1 MSKVF
6 NYGGVDYTF
15 EDGVSD
21 EEALQRIKTHLA
33 KQPAEPEPVNTAPKG
48 TYQNPEYEGFLTEM
62 GEGVLSGALGIF
74 QGVGELGGI
83 ALDAA
88 GATDNAAKNVEDFF
102 NDTIRNKGGK
112 MIFGSAIDPAGMT
125 GKLTEGI
132 VQFGVPGVGVA
143 GLIGKGTLTVGKN
156 MRKAAKL
163 VKDGEKLTKA
173 QRTNL
178 AVQQIV
184 GAGIADAIVS
194 TDNTESV
201 SDFFEEGP
209 FQTDKRLGTQG
220 REDAYRRFM
229 NKISIGAEGAIAT
242 TVLPTAIKGFLKGS
256 TALASA
262 RIPLGGDRS
271 TSIAQ
276 AAAFIP
282 KKGIIDPISKGLTG
296 SIERFRVDEST
307 GTLDA
312 VVGKVAS
319 TLTYQGL
326 LDPITAKMRSLIS
339 PAIEGDVKIA
349 ERKLRNIDESIE
361 KELKTQEL
369 RELSGNQKVRLMNN
383 FMDVLEGAEF
393 SNFNRGVDGSDILS
407 RDLFNKFKEAKTVID
422 DLSQRMEDT
431 GAFKNLPDIVTA
443 AGRKKGM
450 MSKEDFRAAIDDQLK
465 SGGYLQRKYEVFSN
479 KNYEMTPAVK
489 NALRKQIKGKIK
501 KPGQTEGSTVD
512 IEHMQKT
519 LNKIPGLSDQIR
531 ISKKN
536 VEEFKNNTYQITER
550 QADLYMDKVL
560 SLAKKRAGFDRSP
573 STTRYIID
581 RLNPSLINKQKVD
594 DKIIQQ
600 IYGQIR
606 DPREAYVST
615 VSELSSFLST
625 DAYYMSFKNM
635 ADKAIVETAER
646 NAKIKEKNLEIRQ
659 RNNEA
664 RANGVPEDKLEQ
676 EIKYEVDSFIN
687 TNQILEDFAARKKK
701 SVGELT
707 SAETAQALERIRKRA
722 ENLHVLGRTDSSDFS
737 KGAMNTS
744 PYGAMFGYAVPKAL
758 YKSLS
763 TEVHSSSS
771 IQEIGRALYAPFL
784 KMKGASQYAKT
795 ILSPYTQVRN
805 VTSAAMFALAQGNLG
820 KGANVFESADI
831 VLRDIIDKGRSVK
844 TAGLDFKQDEES
856 LAFLAKL
863 QKQGVIGSSA
873 NLRELLDNI
882 KKGLGYRKTA
892 TDIERAAET
901 PEQGATY
908 IKRSKD
914 IPYVGKFLQFSEDLY
929 RGGDDIWKIYN
940 YSFEKNKLRQ
950 AQRKIIKSETDK
962 RIQNLGTQNFENLT
976 PDQQA
981 KFILDSKTVANRRF
995 LQSMGGSTEGI
1006 ENADKLGKAI
1016 DDLLE
1021 NTASDNVRN
1030 LVPNYDLTPEVI
1042 RGLRKLPLGNFI
1054 SFPAEIMRTGFNTI
1068 NTALKEMSSNEA
1080 AIREIGVRRLMG
1092 ASTAFYLVG
1101 DQVQKFGQYMT
1112 GTNDEEIKA
1121 AQRLSAPYQRNS
1133 QFVPVGRDKKGNLEF
1148 VDFSHTNPYDL
1159 LLRPIRAAI
1168 TGIDTSGKLKEG
1180 VSDTV
1185 VRSMWESMTEF
1196 FNPFLDESMIFS
1208 AVADVMPVNAP
1219 LIGRNGETRS
1229 GAKIYSEEDSKLR
1242 QFEKSMVHI
1251 MNTFNPGILPIRV
1264 PVGAELGLT
1273 NTYERGKLTPPV
1285 KGIEAGRLTRGLGF
1299 GAKKEPTTGRE
1310 YTATGELFRAFTGI
1324 GTQTIDRE
1332 RILNFKA
1339 QEFKESRS
1347 KAASIFNQIVRQE
1360 RPTVNQIME
1369 AYRQADD
1376 SRLTTFK
1383 EMRLNIED
1391 LKKLG
1396 ATDRM
1401 IRKVLKD
1408 AALGVKERSA
1418 LLRDRYIPFRP
1429 SKEKLIEL
1437 RKKKINVPIS
1447 LINREYRLRNN
1458 IKLSAKRESIDQE
1471 AVGMTKPINLD
1482 DVERFN
1488 VKDDSEQTRGSVS
1501 PLLAPFMATRPTTTN
1516 NRINAPILD
1525 VFKPKAPVSPAILG
1539 DNPEDVL
1546 KNMQIARNR

>member
-33 KQPAEPEPVNTAPKG
+33 KQPAEPEPITTAPKG

-88 GATDNAAKNVEDFF
+88 GVTDNAAKNVEDFF

-125 GKLTEGI
+125 GKLTEGL
-132 VQFGVPGVGVA
+132 VQFGVPGIGVA
-143 GLIGKGTLTVGKN
+143 GLIGKGTLAVGKN
-156 MRKAAKL
+156 MRKAARL
-163 VKDGEKLTKA
+163 VKDGDKLTKA

-184 GAGIADAIVS
+184 GAGIADAVVS

-209 FQTDKRLGTQG
+209 FQTDKRIGTQG

-242 TVLPTAIKGFLKGS
+242 TVLPTAIKGFLKGTTS
-256 TALASA
+256 LAAA

-271 TSIAQ
+271 TSIAE
-276 AAAFIP
+276 AAAFVP
-282 KKGIIDPISKGLTG
+282 KKAIIDPISRGLTG

-307 GTLDA
+307 GRLDA
-312 VVGKVAS
+312 IVGKVAS

-326 LDPITAKMRSLIS
+326 LDPVTAKMRSLIS

-349 ERKLRNIDESIE
+349 ERKLRNIDEAIE
-361 KELKTQEL
+361 KELRRPEI
-369 RELSGNQKVRLMNN
+369 RELTGNQKVRLMNN
-383 FMDVLEGAEF
+383 FMDVLEGMKFEKF
-393 SNFNRGVDGSDILS
+393 NTSPSNVMS
-407 RDLFNKFKEAKTVID
+407 RELFDQFKAAKDTID
-422 DLSQRMEDT
+422 DLSKKMEDT

-443 AGRKKGM
+443 AGKKKGM
-450 MSKEDFRAAIDDQLK
+450 MSKEDFRAAIDEQLK

-479 KNYEMTPAVK
+479 ENYKITPAVK
-489 NALRKQIKGKIK
+489 KSLRQQIKGRRQ
-501 KPGQTEGSTVD
+501 PGNPNGSIVD

-519 LNKIPGLSDQIR
+519 LNKIPGLSEQIR
-531 ISKKN
+531 LTKKN
-536 VEEFKNNTYQITER
+536 VEDFKNGNYQVTER

-560 SLAKKRAGFDRSP
+560 SLAKKKAGFNRSP
-573 STTRYIID
+573 ATTRYIID

-606 DPREAYVST
+606 DPREAYIST
-615 VSELSSFLST
+615 VAELSRFLST
-625 DAYYMSFKNM
+625 DAYYSTFKDM
-635 ADKAIVETAER
+635 ADLAILETAER
-646 NAKIKEKNLEIRQ
+646 NARTKQTNLEIRQ

-664 RANGVPEDKLEQ
+664 RARGVPEDKLEQ
-676 EIKYEVDSFIN
+676 ELKYEADSFIN
-687 TNQILEDFAARKKK
+687 TNQILEDYAARKKK
-701 SVGELT
+701 TVGELT
-707 SAETAQALERIRKRA
+707 SAETAQAMERIRKRT

-737 KGAMNTS
+737 KGAFNTS
-744 PYGAMFGYAVPKAL
+744 PYGAMFGYAIPKAL

-771 IQEIGRALYAPFL
+771 IQEIGRAIYAPFL

-805 VTSAAMFALAQGNLG
+805 VTSAAMFALAQGNIG

-831 VLRDIIDKGRSVK
+831 VLRDIIDKGRSIK
-844 TAGLDFKQDEES
+844 TGGLDFKQDEES

-873 NLRELLDNI
+873 NLRELLDNM
-882 KKGLGYRKTA
+882 KKGLGYRTEA
-892 TDIERAAET
+892 GERQLIEGT
-901 PEQGATY
+901 EQGATY

-940 YSFEKNKLRQ
+940 YVFEKNKLRQ

-962 RIQNLGTQNFENLT
+962 RIKNLGQENFNALT
-976 PDQQA
+976 PDEQT
-981 KFILDSKTVANRRF
+981 KFILDSRTAANRRF
-995 LQSMGGSTEGI
+995 MQSIGGNTTGLDD
-1006 ENADKLGKAI
+1006 ADKLGKAI

-1021 NTASDNVRN
+1021 VTASDNVRN

-1042 RGLRKLPLGNFI
+1042 KGLRKLPLGNFI

-1101 DQVQKFGQYMT
+1101 DQVQRFGQYMT
-1112 GTNDEEIKA
+1112 GTNDEEVKA

-1133 QFVPVGRDKKGNLEF
+1133 QFIPVGRDKKGNLEF
-1148 VDFSHTNPYDL
+1148 IDFSHTNPYDL

-1180 VSDTV
+1180 VADTV

-1219 LIGRNGETRS
+1219 LIGRNGRTRS

-1242 QFEKSMVHI
+1242 QFEKSMIHI
-1251 MNTFNPGILPIRV
+1251 MNTFNPGILPVRV

-1285 KGIEAGRLTRGLGF
+1285 KGIEFGRFARGIGF
-1299 GAKKEPTTGRE
+1299 GDKKEPTTGRE
-1310 YTATGELFRAFTGI
+1310 YTATGEIFRAFTGI

-1360 RPTVNQIME
+1360 KPTPAQILE

-1376 SRLTTFK
+1376 SRLVSFR

-1396 ATDRM
+1396 ASDRM

-1408 AALGVKERSA
+1408 AALGVKERNA
-1418 LLRDRYIPFRP
+1418 LMRDRYVPFRP
-1429 SKEKLIEL
+1429 SREKIIDL
-1437 RKKKINVPIS
+1437 RKKKIQVPIS
-1447 LINREYRLRNN
+1447 LMNREFRLRNN
-1458 IKLSAKRESIDQE
+1458 MKLSAKKEPMDQD
-1471 AVGMTKPINLD
+1471 AIGMSAPINLD

-1488 VKDDSEQTRGSVS
+1488 VKDDSEQVRGPVS
-1501 PLLAPFMATRPTTTN
+1501 PLLAPFMATRPTATN

-1525 VFKPKAPVSPAILG
+1525 VFKPKPLVSPSILG